1 MAEERYKPRIY
12 QTFFDLEK
20 DPDRAKQAFKDQC
33 DINRILDKAKKTG
46 VLSHVNKYEQH
57 YGDFA
62 DFDFEEAQI
71 KLANAK
77 SIFYDLEANV
87 GAEFGN
93 KPEAFFAYVNDPAN
107 AGDLANKLPALVEPG
122 LQLPDVV
129 GGRTETQPA
138 ELQTTE
144 TTTVSEPKDTPAE

>member
-77 SIFYDLEANV
+77 ASFMTW
-87 GAEFGN
+87 
-93 KPEAFFAYVNDPAN
+93 K
-107 AGDLANKLPALVEPG
+107 
-122 LQLPDVV
+122 
-129 GGRTETQPA
+129 RT
-138 ELQTTE
+138 
-144 TTTVSEPKDTPAE
+144 